1 MVLAESDAIRSEIVA
16 PAPTRNTQY
25 VISPR
30 GHRVAT
36 VDMKG
41 SRFFVEVDGKS
52 GPLVD
57 EVLPVCVQ
65 VGESNISPQDRRRGY
80 KPEKRIVWQGPVIFS
95 QDGTHFA
102 YAARIAQETILYLN
116 HQEIIRVPA
125 SDDNSRPAIRR
136 ISFTPDNQLIYTKSA
151 KGNMNILVIG
161 KFESPPFSGDAWPT
175 FSRDG
180 KRFAFDAS
188 TPQGLRSGFLVVDGK
203 EQRYVAD
210 VVEFTP
216 DGQRLLTHRNIRGYE
231 AYGQPQLCLEANPFI
246 NIRTEKYFISDTGL
260 IVAVGVDRKGPC
272 LWVMG
277 DHFDL
282 GSGRFQELVFSPDGK
297 RWAAR
302 IDNGQRQYLLVD
314 GKPGREYDRIQ
325 NVTWSG
331 DSTRLFYSGHV
342 RNNAF
347 GVIHTPEGETESEE
361 GVEEI
366 ETVVSGGSDFPSFA
380 YVVRNQERQWV
391 IFDNHKG
398 PEGEY
403 IEQLTIDPRLNRYA
417 YLHHSR
423 EQGQRV
429 FVDGKALSVPPA
441 DYQQN
446 LLLFSP
452 DGKGLAY
459 VGKTDLQLGLVL
471 NEQFFRLQEN
481 ESHPKLKGFLPNSQS
496 IVWTVFAR
504 SDNEE
509 ITHWYINDQKV
520 ATFGRIH
527 GLEMS
532 DTQEYSIGPEGGLV
546 ILGPT
551 LNGEQGGL
559 KRVIVPP
566 GQNLHRN
573 LSTSQTLAPG
583 RSVPDDAEKS
593 SASNPSSSKES
604 LPESSPSNIPTQ
616 APESSSKILD
626 PEQLELYGLKL
637 GVSPEEFQKAGR
649 RSFPQARYDP
659 VRTPERIQL
668 TNPTTREE
676 LVAMMNQDNR
686 VFVIRYFKMY
696 GAGEEETALQTLTD
710 RFGPPVTDSGVVI
723 NPRGWKVRT
732 LRWTKGNPIKDGV
745 VTGEIITAKDGAI
758 LGITLQLPGN
768 HRLFKPNPQ

>member
-1 MVLAESDAIRSEIVA
+1 MVLAESDTIRSEIAA

-65 VGESNISPQDRRRGY
+65 VGDSNISPEDRRSGY
-80 KPEKRIVWQGPVIFS
+80 KPEKRIVWQGSVIFS
-95 QDGTHFA
+95 QDGSHFA

-116 HQEIIRVPA
+116 HQEIIRVPV
-125 SDDNSRPAIRR
+125 SDNSSRPAIRR
-136 ISFTPDNQLIYTKSA
+136 VSFTPDNQLIYTKSA
-151 KGNMNILVIG
+151 KYDNILVIG

-180 KRFAFDAS
+180 KRFAFYAS
-188 TPQGLRSGFLVVDGK
+188 TPQGLRSGFLVVDGQD
-203 EQRYVAD
+203 QRYVAD
-210 VVEFTP
+210 VVKFTP

-260 IVAVGVDRKGPC
+260 IVAVGVGRKGPC

-282 GSGRFQELVFSPDGK
+282 GSGRLQELVFSPDGK

-302 IDNGQRQYLLVD
+302 INNGQREYVLVD
-314 GKPGREYDRIQ
+314 GKPGREYDRIRDM
-325 NVTWSG
+325 TWSG
-331 DSTRLFYSGHV
+331 DSTRLFYAGYVKDNS
-342 RNNAF
+342 F
-347 GVIHTPEGETESEE
+347 GVIHTPEGEIESEE
-361 GVEEI
+361 GVEGI

-380 YVVRNQERQWV
+380 YVVRNRERQWV
-391 IFDNHKG
+391 VFENHKG
-398 PEGEY
+398 PEGLD
-403 IEQLTIDPRLNRYA
+403 IEQLTIDPRSNRYA

-423 EQGQRV
+423 EQGWRV
-429 FVDGKALSVPPA
+429 LVDGKALSIPPA
-441 DYQQN
+441 YYQQN

-459 VGKTDLQLGLVL
+459 VGETDRRLGLVL
-471 NEQFFRLQEN
+471 NEQFFPLQEN
-481 ESHPKLKGFLPNSQS
+481 ESRPQLKGFLPNGQA
-496 IVWTVFAR
+496 IVWTVFAH

-509 ITHWYINDQKV
+509 ITRWYINDQKV
-520 ATFGRIH
+520 ATFGRIR

-532 DTQEYSIGPEGGLV
+532 DTQEHSIGPDGELV

-559 KRVIVPP
+559 KRVIIPP
-566 GQNLHRN
+566 GQHIRN
-573 LSTSQTLAPG
+573 GLSTSQPPVPD
-583 RSVPDDAEKS
+583 RSVPTDVEKPPTGNS
-593 SASNPSSSKES
+593 SSPQKPSSES
-604 LPESSPSNIPTQ
+604 SSSDAPIHGPGSPSNI
-616 APESSSKILD
+616 LN
-626 PEQLELYGLKL
+626 PEQVELHGLKL
-637 GVSPEEFQKAGR
+637 GLSPEEFQKAGKQ
-649 RSFPQARYDP
+649 SFPQTRYDP
-659 VRTPERIQL
+659 ARTPERLQL
-668 TNPTTREE
+668 TNSATREE
-676 LVAMMNQDNR
+676 LIAMMNQDNR
-686 VFVIRYFKMY
+686 VFMIRYFKLY
-696 GAGEEETALQTLTD
+696 GMGEEKAALQALTD
-710 RFGPPVTDSGVVI
+710 RFGPPITDSGEVI

-732 LRWTKGNPIKDGV
+732 FQWTKGNPVKDGV